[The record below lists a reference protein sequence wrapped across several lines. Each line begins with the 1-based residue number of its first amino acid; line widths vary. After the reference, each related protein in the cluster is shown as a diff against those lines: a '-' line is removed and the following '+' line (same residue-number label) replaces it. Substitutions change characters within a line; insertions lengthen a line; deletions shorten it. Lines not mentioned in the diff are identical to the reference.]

1 MRQDAEKRRLY
12 GQSRRRT
19 LKRSEQ
25 SFWDPSRRSHDPVEL
40 ILSANKDRL
49 PELLPI
55 KMARMAASPFGFFRG
70 TVPLMAADLALL
82 PATGIEVQICGDA
95 HVRNLGAFAAP
106 DGRLVFDINDFD
118 ETIRAPWE
126 WDVKRM
132 SASLVLAG
140 REAGNPERLC
150 KQSVL
155 EFARSYRGLILQ
167 FSSMAAV
174 DVARYRIHRP
184 FEGAAGM
191 AVLRKAERATPL
203 HSLER
208 LTKLTRRTAG
218 GERMFRTMKPVLTR
232 PSRQTVKQVLR
243 SLGAYRETLPP
254 ERQHVLDF
262 YRPEDVAFK
271 IVGTG
276 SVGTRDY
283 IVLCFGNGIGDPLF
297 LQIKEEPPSAYAPYV
312 KSHPAK
318 HQGQR
323 VVFGQRRMQTH
334 SDILLGWT
342 SIAGRDYLVRQLA
355 DHKGCIEDADLKGA
369 GLIQYA
375 RACGEVMAKG
385 HARSG
390 DACALAGYLG
400 ERSIF
405 DQAIAKFAA
414 SYADQTVKD
423 YQSFKRSIR
432 RGRIKVA
439 RRTYL

>member
-1 MRQDAEKRRLY
+1 LRQDAEKRRLY
-12 GQSRRRT
+12 GQSRRRI

-25 SFWDPSRRSHDPVEL
+25 SVWDPSRRSHDPVEV

-49 PELLPI
+49 SGLLPI

-70 TVPLMAADLALL
+70 SVPLMAVDLALL

-140 REAGNPERLC
+140 REAGNAERLC
-150 KQSVL
+150 KESVL
-155 EFARSYRGLILQ
+155 EFARSYRGLMLQ

-174 DVARYRIHRP
+174 EVARYRIHRP
-184 FEGAAGM
+184 FEGAAGL

-208 LTKLTRRTAG
+208 MTRTAAG
-218 GERMFRTMKPVLTR
+218 GKRVFRTIKPVLTH
-232 PSRQTVKQVLR
+232 PSRHTVKQVLR
-243 SLGAYRETLPP
+243 SLGSYRETLPP

-283 IVLCFGNGIGDPLF
+283 IVLCFGNGIADPLF
-297 LQIKEEPPSAYAPYV
+297 LQIKEEPPSGYTPYV

-318 HQGQR
+318 HQGER

-355 DHKGCIEDADLKGA
+355 DHKGCIEDADLKDV

-375 RACGEVMAKG
+375 RTCGEVLAKG

-400 ERSIF
+400 ERNIF

-423 YQSFKRSIR
+423 YQCFKRAIR
-432 RGRIKVA
+432 RGRVKIA
-439 RRTYL
+439 RSTYL